1 MLRHIIS
8 VGLAMTA
15 CVALMPT
22 KAKAATLTIIP
33 SGEIQKNPGDL
44 IEFSF
49 VFTPDPGSVVTFR
62 SAGFSRD
69 PNELSPALG
78 GGFTFPI
85 NGLINNE
92 TTVLRRTFTVLTPF
106 KDGIRDLTGAV
117 VYRESSPTE
126 IIISASGADVVPV
139 VAVPEPLTIFGTAIG
154 LGCGVLFKQK
164 SSKKAVSRARYRG
177 YKL

>member
-33 SGEIQKNPGDL
+33 SGEIPKNPGDL

-69 PNELSPALG
+69 PSELSSALG

-117 VYRESSPTE
+117 VYREPTSPNE
-126 IIISASGADVVPV
+126 IIISAPGADIVPAE
-139 VAVPEPLTIFGTAIG
+139 AVPEPLTIFGTAIG

-164 SSKKAVSRARYRG
+164 SSKKAVS
-177 YKL
+177 